1 VAIPREDYVVS
12 NGTSSSMNKFVEN
25 AINWLANNSDVKI
38 ATDRKRPIS
47 KYTEQTKVVSPKD
60 LKLMET
66 TNVYYIEVYTKLDD
80 ESVKAIQDFVENGGG
95 LLIAG
100 HCYACVNNGLKP
112 SELPGNK

>member
-1 VAIPREDYVVS
+1 
-12 NGTSSSMNKFVEN
+12 
-25 AINWLANNSDVKI
+25 
-38 ATDRKRPIS
+38 
-47 KYTEQTKVVSPKD
+47 
-60 LKLMET
+60 MET

-100 HCYACVNNGLKP
+100 HCHTCVYSGLQP